1 MSMSRA
7 SHAILQRYVLRE
19 VALVWIALTPILVII
34 LLAKRF
40 TKYLAQASAGEIPAD
55 AVWQLVALKIPS
67 HLGMIL
73 PLTLFLAMLLGLSRM
88 YRDSEMTAYAAS
100 GISPVHVLKGV
111 SGLAGLV
118 FLVSGALSLFVAP
131 WAQQE
136 TSRIYAKIENEVDFV
151 GLNAGRFNEI
161 GSEKRT
167 LYTEELSGD
176 RMQMRDVFL
185 YDGDGERVTAFRA
198 ERGRQIVDNETAA
211 RYLVLEDGTR
221 ISGVPGQAD
230 FQRVSYARH
239 DLRIGTGEEAEAR
252 AGIKGESSLSLLQRA
267 ARGPEQAE
275 LQWRVSLALSAVVL
289 VLLGVPFA
297 KASPRQGRFAV
308 LLPGILIYILY
319 SNLMSVSQS
328 WVAKGKLPFFPGMFW
343 VHALFAGLA
352 LALLWRQTRG
362 HWRLR
367 VRSSA
372 MEIKSREVR

>member
-1 MSMSRA
+1 MRVKHA
-7 SHAILQRYVLRE
+7 SHRILQRYVQRE
-19 VALVWIALTPILVII
+19 VTLVWIALTPILVII

-67 HLGMIL
+67 HLGMVL
-73 PLTLFLAMLLGLSRM
+73 PLTLFLALLLGLSRM

-100 GISPVHVLKGV
+100 GVSPLRILRGV
-111 SGLAGLV
+111 SGLAALV
-118 FLVSGALSLFVAP
+118 FVVSGVLSLFVAP

-151 GLNAGRFNEI
+151 GLTAGRFNEI

-167 LYTEELSGD
+167 LYMNELSGD
-176 RMQMRDVFL
+176 RLQMQDVFL
-185 YDGDGERVTAFRA
+185 YDESDERITAFRA
-198 ERGRQIVDNETAA
+198 QRGRQIVDTETAA

-221 ISGVPGQAD
+221 ISGIPGQSD
-230 FQRVSYARH
+230 FQRVTYERH
-239 DLRIGTGEEAEAR
+239 DLRIGTGEEADAR
-252 AGIKGESSLSLLQRA
+252 AGIKGESSMGLLQRVGRPA
-267 ARGPEQAE
+267 EQAE

-297 KASPRQGRFAV
+297 RASPRQGRFAV
-308 LLPGILIYILY
+308 LLPGILIYIFY

-328 WVAKGKLPFFPGMFW
+328 WVAKSKLPFFPGMLW
-343 VHALFAGLA
+343 VHVLFVGIAV
-352 LALLWRQTRG
+352 ALLWRQTRG

-367 VRSSA
+367 VRASS
-372 MEIKSREVR
+372 MEIRNREVR